1 MKDVKIYKPQQLSS
15 GDDQDGLSA
24 AQNEEVETP
33 LSAALLTA
41 VPQKGEATRPPPNCR
56 HEQTR
61 DTAHSPFSTSV
72 QGEATRPSV
81 HEAPQ
86 QGDTT
91 RPLPNSMPAQ
101 VESTKPSVSTGPKQR
116 EATRPRPNRT
126 PEQTINAMFTQ
137 SSKMYKEMQPTLNQP
152 SHSIRKEAHLDG
164 PPHPIRKKH
173 SASCYW
179 PPRLNRA

>member
-101 VESTKPSVSTGPKQR
+101 S
-116 EATRPRPNRT
+116 
-126 PEQTINAMFTQ
+126 
-137 SSKMYKEMQPTLNQP
+137 
-152 SHSIRKEAHLDG
+152 
-164 PPHPIRKKH
+164 
-173 SASCYW
+173 
-179 PPRLNRA
+179 

>member
-24 AQNEEVETP
+24 ARNEEVETP
-33 LSAALLTA
+33 LSAAVLTA
-41 VPQKGEATRPPPNCR
+41 APQKGEATRPPPNRR

-61 DTAHSPFSTSV
+61 DTVPSPSSTNV

-101 VESTKPSVSTGPKQR
+101 SWIKQALSVYGTQTEGSNQAST
-116 EATRPRPNRT
+116 
-126 PEQTINAMFTQ
+126 
-137 SSKMYKEMQPTLNQP
+137 
-152 SHSIRKEAHLDG
+152 
-164 PPHPIRKKH
+164 
-173 SASCYW
+173 
-179 PPRLNRA
+179 

>member
-1 MKDVKIYKPQQLSS
+1 MENGTCQLRGRVEQILRRKTNLKDVKIYKPQQLSS

-24 AQNEEVETP
+24 AQNAEVETP
-33 LSAALLTA
+33 LSAAVLTA

-72 QGEATRPSV
+72 QEEATRPSV

-91 RPLPNSMPAQ
+91 RPLANSMHARDPKGGKQPGLDPTACLN
-101 VESTKPSVSTGPKQR
+101 KP
-116 EATRPRPNRT
+116 
-126 PEQTINAMFTQ
+126 
-137 SSKMYKEMQPTLNQP
+137 
-152 SHSIRKEAHLDG
+152 
-164 PPHPIRKKH
+164 
-173 SASCYW
+173 
-179 PPRLNRA
+179 